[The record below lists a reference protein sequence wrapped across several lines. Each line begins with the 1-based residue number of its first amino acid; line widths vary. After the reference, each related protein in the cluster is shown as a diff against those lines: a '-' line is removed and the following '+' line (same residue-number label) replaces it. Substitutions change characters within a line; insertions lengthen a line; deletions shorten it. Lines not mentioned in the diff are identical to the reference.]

1 MTRGDAV
8 TAAAVTL
15 GLAAWN
21 NGLGA
26 TDWHSRRYV
35 PANSA
40 AAAGLLLLARARG
53 ITPAELGTEL
63 SRVPAGLRLGGALAA
78 VVAGGIAAAVAVPG
92 LRRLL
97 ADERITELSGREVA
111 HHVALRVPVGTALWE
126 EVAFRAVLPAVLG
139 RLLPRRRA
147 EQAAAVVFGLW
158 HVRPALEAARADGV
172 RAPRRLAG
180 STAAAVVS
188 TSLAGWFLTALH
200 RRSGSV
206 TAPLVVH
213 AASNALG
220 TLAVAAADRLAH
232 R

>member
-1 MTRGDAV
+1 
-8 TAAAVTL
+8 
-15 GLAAWN
+15 
-21 NGLGA
+21 
-26 TDWHSRRYV
+26 
-35 PANSA
+35 
-40 AAAGLLLLARARG
+40 
-53 ITPAELGTEL
+53 
-63 SRVPAGLRLGGALAA
+63 
-78 VVAGGIAAAVAVPG
+78 
-92 LRRLL
+92 
-97 ADERITELSGREVA
+97 
-111 HHVALRVPVGTALWE
+111 
-126 EVAFRAVLPAVLG
+126 
-139 RLLPRRRA
+139 
-147 EQAAAVVFGLW
+147 
-158 HVRPALEAARADGV
+158 VRPALEAARADGV